1 MTSNIGVRKLQ
12 EFGTGIGFGTVA
24 KSYVEEEQKRDML
37 KKELQK
43 FFAPEF
49 LNRIDEV
56 VVFKSLNREDVK
68 KIVFLEV
75 NRLQKRLTGLK
86 YNFTF
91 DESVIDL
98 IAEVG
103 YDEMYGARPLKRA
116 IQDKIEDFIS
126 EEVLKGSLI
135 EGTQYKLVVVDKEVK
150 IETIEVIEEKPKRGR
165 KKKGVE

>member
-12 EFGTGIGFGTVA
+12 DFGTGIGFGTTA

-56 VVFKSLNREDVK
+56 VVFKSLNRDDVK
-68 KIVFLEV
+68 KIVVLEV
-75 NRLQKRLTGLK
+75 ERLQKRLTGLK

-91 DESVIDL
+91 DDSVIDL

-103 YDEMYGARPLKRA
+103 YDEIYGARPLKRA
-116 IQDKIEDFIS
+116 IQDKIEDYIS
-126 EEVLKGSLI
+126 EEVLKGSLV
-135 EGTQYKLVVVDKEVK
+135 EDGQYKLVVVDKEIKIEEVK
-150 IETIEVIEEKPKRGR
+150 IEDKPKRGR

>member
-1 MTSNIGVRKLQ
+1 
-12 EFGTGIGFGTVA
+12 
-24 KSYVEEEQKRDML
+24 ML

-56 VVFKSLNREDVK
+56 VIFKNLNREDVK

-75 NRLQKRLTGLK
+75 DRLQKRLTGLK

-103 YDEMYGARPLKRA
+103 YDDIYGARPLKRA
-116 IQDKIEDFIS
+116 IQDKIEDYIS
-126 EEVLKGSLI
+126 EEVLKGSLV
-135 EGTQYKLVVVDKEVK
+135 ENGVYNLVVVDKEIK
-150 IETIEVIEEKPKRGR
+150 IEEQKPVKRGR
-165 KKKGVE
+165 KKKGAE